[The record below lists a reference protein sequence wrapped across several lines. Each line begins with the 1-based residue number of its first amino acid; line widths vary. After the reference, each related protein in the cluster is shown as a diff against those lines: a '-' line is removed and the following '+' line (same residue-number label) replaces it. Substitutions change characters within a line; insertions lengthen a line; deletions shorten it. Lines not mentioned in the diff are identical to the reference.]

1 MEHEDSCKSPGL
13 NLGGDGGAK
22 IFADGSYV
30 DYGRENSTMTPKFLS
45 INDWN
50 ARTTILGMAKTKG
63 RKVVLCGGV
72 WGDGIRSSL
81 LYLLYLRCLLHI
93 QVEVSTWQLDV

>member
-1 MEHEDSCKSPGL
+1 MTYSSKGSLWLLSGEINYRSQEVEHEDSCKSPGL

-30 DYGRENSTMTPKFLS
+30 GYGRDNSTMTPKFLS
-45 INDWN
+45 INDRN

-63 RKVVLCGGV
+63 RKVVLCEGGV
-72 WGDGIRSSL
+72 GWWD
-81 LYLLYLRCLLHI
+81 
-93 QVEVSTWQLDV
+93 